1 MSTRDLINAIAAGD
15 AIEIENTFNTAM
27 AEKISAAIDSK
38 RMDISQSLFAA
49 EAVETAEEQ
58 VTTTEE

>member
-15 AIEIENTFNTAM
+15 AIEIENTFNATM
-27 AEKISAAIDSK
+27 AEKISSAIDSK
-38 RMDISQSLFAA
+38 RMDIAQNLFAA
-49 EAVETAEEQ
+49 EAVEAAEEQ

>member
-15 AIEIENTFNTAM
+15 AIEIENTFNMAM

-38 RMDISQSLFAA
+38 RMDIAQSLFAA
-49 EAVETAEEQ
+49 EAVEASQEQ

>member
-49 EAVETAEEQ
+49 EVVETAEEQ